1 MIAQY
6 RKHCILNEQQIVFQY
21 FITLFNTAI
30 LFIFDIFSARLIEY
44 RYSNFTFLLC
54 LI

>member
-21 FITLFNTAI
+21 FIKLFNTAV
-30 LFIFDIFSARLIEY
+30 LFIFDIF
-44 RYSNFTFLLC
+44 LLA
-54 LI
+54 

>member
-6 RKHCILNEQQIVFQY
+6 RKYCILNKQQIVFQY

-30 LFIFDIFSARLIEY
+30 LFIFDIF
-44 RYSNFTFLLC
+44 LLA
-54 LI
+54 